1 MSNINY
7 NYIDE
12 FIRKNLKSQNEFLK
26 ALETESLENFVPI
39 ISPEVGQFL
48 RFLIELKKPK
58 SILEIGTA
66 VGYSS
71 LVMLDESKEIKR
83 LVTMEK
89 NPEMAEIALKNFK
102 KAGEDRVELILGDA
116 YEEMKNLDEKFDFI
130 FIDAAKGQY
139 KKYFDLGKDLLNE
152 DGLVVCDNILFKGM
166 VANDELVHKRVKTIV
181 RRLRE
186 FISYVMELE
195 DFQSSLL
202 PLGDGILVSKR
213 LK

>member
-102 KAGEDRVELILGDA
+102 KAGEDRVKLILGDA

-152 DGLVVCDNILFKGM
+152 DGLVVCDNVLFKGM